1 MIIVKMNDAAVEC
14 SIAASELQEL
24 GLTPEGI
31 GTNDVR
37 SVAFMSQL
45 NKEIGAQLGF
55 DPETDILMMSK
66 NMMNDGS
73 LRVFIMKMS
82 NDDIQAAGD
91 RIRAAAEGVLREVTQ
106 EHLDRIKNSVGPE
119 KGRVLNDL
127 LTAVMREM
135 AQVMTG
141 GRLPEMPENPEI
153 ISRPA
158 VDYAR
163 YLAKLPDLRTCI
175 RMSKALAEMPIEDSA
190 LYKTEEGYFMTLGL
204 RTREDHVVFDLRRTC
219 MEFAEALSIN
229 SPEELHIAENSDP
242 VIAENAAQVLAG
254 L

>member
-1 MIIVKMNDAAVEC
+1 MIIVKMNDTAVEC

-55 DPETDILMMSK
+55 NPQTDILMMSK

-73 LRVFIMKMS
+73 LRVFVMKMS
-82 NDDIQAAGD
+82 NDDIQAASE
-91 RIRAAAEGVLREVTQ
+91 RVRAAAEGILREVTS
-106 EHLDRIKNSVGPE
+106 ERVEEIKNSVGAD

-127 LTAVMREM
+127 ITAVMREI
-135 AQVMTG
+135 AGVISGHT
-141 GRLPEMPENPEI
+141 LPELPETSEI

-158 VDYAR
+158 IDYAR
-163 YLAKLPDLRTCI
+163 YLAKLPDLRSCI
-175 RMSKALAEMPIEDSA
+175 RMSRALKDLPIEDSV
-190 LYKTEEGYFMTLGL
+190 LYKDGENYYMTLGL
-204 RTREDHVVFDLRRTC
+204 RTDSDRVVFDLRRTC
-219 MEFAEALSIN
+219 LEFSSILYVNTPLEQHLSETAEKLIREHAVKALAD
-229 SPEELHIAENSDP
+229 L
-242 VIAENAAQVLAG
+242 
-254 L
+254 